1 MCSSE
6 AKLQAIERIRWN
18 KCHLETIGVGSQEDK
33 SKEGN
38 LRKGQA
44 KNIKGNIKRKDFLW
58 GEGRRE
64 EIGIS
69 VRGNFPSFLSVFEKG
84 EFCG

>member
-1 MCSSE
+1 M
-6 AKLQAIERIRWN
+6 KYRNIDDQYRNPNINNRD
-18 KCHLETIGVGSQEDK
+18 HLVGQ
-33 SKEGN
+33 
-38 LRKGQA
+38 LTRKGQA
-44 KNIKGNIKRKDFLW
+44 KKIKGNIKRKDFLW
-58 GEGRRE
+58 GEGSRE